1 MFIKHPNGEIW
12 QNTGYINLFF
22 TGKDDDG
29 NKSLGVVNMETGFQV
44 LKLDGTT
51 QGENAARKGVQN

>member
-1 MFIKHPNGEIW
+1 MERSGKTLAIL
-12 QNTGYINLFF
+12 TYSS